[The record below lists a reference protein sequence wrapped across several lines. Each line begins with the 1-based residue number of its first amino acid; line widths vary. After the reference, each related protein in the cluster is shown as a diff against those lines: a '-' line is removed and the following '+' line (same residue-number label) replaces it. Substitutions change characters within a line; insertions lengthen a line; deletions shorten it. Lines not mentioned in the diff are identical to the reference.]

1 MQHTDTDF
9 TYCPI
14 RSDDSLLM
22 ASLHMENTRGN
33 VSSACEWDMVQ
44 FEEGFVLQ
52 RFTFVVCETSR
63 SDAASGMAGGIS
75 TGMANDLFNCASSAV
90 GDVVDYMIFF
100 KL

>member
-33 VSSACEWDMVQ
+33 VSSACEWDKVQ
-44 FEEGFVLQ
+44 FEEGFVL
-52 RFTFVVCETSR
+52 
-63 SDAASGMAGGIS
+63 
-75 TGMANDLFNCASSAV
+75 
-90 GDVVDYMIFF
+90 
-100 KL
+100 